1 MINGMDLFSSHLPAR
16 PSHAV
21 HRLKKFQLQEYWC
34 SWDRVRSKT
43 TEQTLLFTEDLRAK
57 SMQELL
63 RIYPRWTWDRFG
75 RLMWSS
81 RKWMWSP
88 VVTILTCATSAVS
101 ADTKPTH
108 HYFCFPLFK
117 LTKKIKFS
125 FKRNLSK
132 WREKQPQVPDWIY
145 TTSGDSFKACSKA
158 IVRFLFNRWRL
169 SFPEAS
175 SLGLYIERV
184 VSVSGERRIQGVK
197 GAHKKTMITCSC
209 RHPVVYLSRRS
220 RGKQWIHSRLLWSS
234 SLHASWLKSPL
245 MPTAHVRDRQV
256 WRLHRGF
263 IFFNCRR

>member
-43 TEQTLLFTEDLRAK
+43 TEQTLLFTEDLIAK

-88 VVTILTCATSAVS
+88 VVTILTCAASAVS

-145 TTSGDSFKACSKA
+145 TTSGDSFKACNKA
-158 IVRFLFNRWRL
+158 IVRFLFNRWSEGWVFPKLLLLVCISSAL
-169 SFPEAS
+169 SLSPERDGSRGWKELIKKLWLPAAVVIPLFIYPADPEANNGS
-175 SLGLYIERV
+175 
-184 VSVSGERRIQGVK
+184 IQGFSGVPPFTP
-197 GAHKKTMITCSC
+197 H
-209 RHPVVYLSRRS
+209 
-220 RGKQWIHSRLLWSS
+220 
-234 SLHASWLKSPL
+234 
-245 MPTAHVRDRQV
+245 D
-256 WRLHRGF
+256 
-263 IFFNCRR
+263 